1 MSSLARK
8 LTRARPSTRYVT
20 DPASVGSLK
29 GSGGVV
35 LPFTVFDVPRLMHAL
50 RTGLI
55 EGLPPMKDPT
65 DDALISCVVTHGMPL
80 WSADQMRYNPNLR
93 LHYYMFY
100 LDVKEAAKGDIEA
113 KGRVDG
119 AMATWQHMRKEEL
132 ISDIPNHTVGFW
144 ER

>member
-1 MSSLARK
+1 MAKRLNQTSRF
-8 LTRARPSTRYVT
+8 VT
-20 DPASVGSLK
+20 DPASIGAQR

-35 LPFTVFDVPRLMHAL
+35 LPFSVFDVPRLMAAV
-50 RTGLI
+50 RSGLI
-55 EGLPPMKDPT
+55 DGIPPLDDPT
-65 DDALISCVVTHGMPL
+65 DDALIACVSAHGMPL

-100 LDVKEAAKGDIEA
+100 LDVREAAKGNKEA
-113 KGRVDG
+113 KDRVDG
-119 AMATWQHMRKEEL
+119 AISTWSQMRKDEL

>member
-1 MSSLARK
+1 MPNVPQRVARGS
-8 LTRARPSTRYVT
+8 RFVT
-20 DPASVGSLK
+20 DPASIGAQK
-29 GSGGVV
+29 GAGGVV
-35 LPFTVFDVPRLMHAL
+35 LPFSVFDVPRLMHAL

-55 EGLPPMKDPT
+55 DGIPPLDDPT
-65 DDALISCVVTHGMPL
+65 DDALVACVVAHGMPL

-100 LDVKEAAKGDIEA
+100 LDVREASKGVKEAQD
-113 KGRVDG
+113 RVDG
-119 AMATWQHMRKEEL
+119 AISTWQHMRKEEL